1 MQSLDEKF
9 MARALELAKLAWGQ
23 THPNPM
29 VGAVIVKNGKIISEG
44 YHKKDGEAHAEINA
58 IRNLKEPAE
67 GAEIYVTLE
76 PCSTKGRTGACCD
89 AIIANK
95 FKRVIIGTLD
105 PNPLHSG
112 RALDVLKKAN
122 IEVKYNVLKDEC
134 ENLNFIFNYTITHKT
149 ALLAIKYAQTKNG
162 KIALNAGQPS
172 RITEEAAREHAMH
185 YRKLFPAIAVGF
197 GTLVSDNPS
206 LTFRSG
212 NFESSSARFVFDR
225 SLKCDALNLGNYK
238 LFSDKFKDKSFIVC
252 DANSPQSKIDSLRK
266 KGLNVVSLNS
276 ERDNDAKF
284 WKAFKDYLFVNRLSA
299 VIVEGGSK
307 ILSSIA
313 NSHSQDYVFE
323 YTSDKVFPDSALP
336 AFDSAKPQIENPQFA
351 DLAPDTCKFGFA
363 KK

>member
-1 MQSLDEKF
+1 MQDPDEKF
-9 MARALELAKLAWGQ
+9 MARALELAKLAWGR

-44 YHKKDGEAHAEINA
+44 YHKRDGEAHAEINA

-105 PNPLHSG
+105 PNPAHSG
-112 RALDVLKKAN
+112 KALEVLRGAN
-122 IEVKYNVLKDEC
+122 IEVKCAVLQREC
-134 ENLNFIFNYTITHKT
+134 ADLNFIFNYAITHNT

-162 KIALNAGQPS
+162 KIALSAGKPS
-172 RITEEAAREHAMH
+172 RITEAAARGHAML

-212 NFESSSARFVFDR
+212 DFESSPARFVFDR
-225 SLKCDALNLGNYK
+225 SLKCDDLNLENYK

-252 DANSPQSKIDSLRK
+252 DADSPQSKADSLLK
-266 KGLNVVSLNS
+266 KGLNVVRLNA
-276 ERDNDAKF
+276 ERGKDAEF
-284 WKAFKDYLFVNRLSA
+284 WKAFKDYLFAGRLSG

-313 NSHSQDYVFE
+313 NSGSQDYIFE
-323 YTSDKVFPDSALP
+323 YTSDKVFPDGALP
-336 AFDSAKPQIENPQFA
+336 AFDSARPEIENPKFA
-351 DLAPDTCKFGFA
+351 DLPPDTCRFGFA